1 MVGKGSVRHNERKFN
16 ALNTDPT
23 RSCLNTSFI
32 NEDIKDVYHELF
44 DKALQDYNAKQNRT
58 DRRIDD
64 YYKKIVSGKQE
75 KPFHEVI
82 LQIGNRDDMNAETD
96 EGRLAEKILT
106 EYIKTFQ
113 ERNPNLRVFSAHLH
127 MDEATPHLH
136 IDFVPFTTGSKRGL
150 DTRVSL
156 KQALAKQGF
165 NGGTRGDT
173 EWNQWVLSEKEELSK
188 IMERY
193 GVEWEQKGTHEK
205 HLSVLDYE
213 KKMRSQ
219 EVEALTEE
227 IAEKQCELKAVREQ
241 IETYDDGRGIENLIE
256 QLNSNEF
263 SLPEPAPLMT
273 AKAYKAK
280 YAEPLISK
288 LKSLMKTVFAK
299 YLKAVEARITARGYN
314 SSLQRRVSI
323 LARENSELREQNRSL
338 IRQVKD
344 YSLLQR
350 FFGKEKIDEL
360 VNQAKGRTKSKKFER
375 NR

>member
-16 ALNTDPT
+16 AINTDPT

-82 LQIGNRDDMNAETD
+82 LQIGNKDDMNAETD
-96 EGRLAEKILT
+96 EGILAEKILT

-150 DTRVSL
+150 ETRVSL
-156 KQALAKQGF
+156 KQALARQGF
-165 NGGTRGDT
+165 KGGTRGDT

-188 IMERY
+188 IMDRY

-213 KKMRSQ
+213 KKMRNQ
-219 EVEALTEE
+219 EVEALKDE

-241 IETYDDGRGIENLIE
+241 IETYDDGRDIENLIE

-263 SLPEPAPLMT
+263 TLPEPTTLMT
-273 AKAYKAK
+273 AKAHKTK
-280 YAEPLISK
+280 YAEPLIAK
-288 LKSLMKTVFAK
+288 LKTLVKTVFAK
-299 YLKAVEARITARGYN
+299 YLKAVEARITARGHN

-338 IRQVKD
+338 IQQVKD

-360 VNQAKGRTKSKKFER
+360 VNQAKGRTTSKKFER

>member
-32 NEDIKDVYHELF
+32 NKDIKDVYHELF

-113 ERNPNLRVFSAHLH
+113 KRNPYLKVFSA
-127 MDEATPHLH
+127 HLH
-136 IDFVPFTTGSKRGL
+136 IDFVPFTTGTKPGL
-150 DTRVSL
+150 ETRVSL

-165 NGGTRGDT
+165 KGGTRGDT

-227 IAEKQCELKAVREQ
+227 IAKKQCELKAVREQ

-256 QLNSNEF
+256 QLNSNAF
-263 SLPEPAPLMT
+263 TLPEPAPLMT
-273 AKAYKAK
+273 AKAYKTK

-288 LKSLMKTVFAK
+288 LKTLVKTVFAK
-299 YLKAVEARITARGYN
+299 YLKAVEARIAAKGHN
-314 SSLQRRVSI
+314 NSLQRRVSI

-338 IRQVKD
+338 IRQIKD

>member
-82 LQIGNRDDMNAETD
+82 LQIGNKDDMNAETD

-106 EYIKTFQ
+106 EYVKTFQ

-150 DTRVSL
+150 ETRVSL

-165 NGGTRGDT
+165 KGGTRGDT

-193 GVEWEQKGTHEK
+193 GVEWEQKSTHEK

-227 IAEKQCELKAVREQ
+227 IAEKQGELKAVRKQ

-263 SLPEPAPLMT
+263 TLPEPTPLMT
-273 AKAYKAK
+273 AKAYKTK
-280 YAEPLISK
+280 YAEPLIAK
-288 LKSLMKTVFAK
+288 LKALVKTVFAK
-299 YLKAVEARITARGYN
+299 YLKAVEARITARGHN

-323 LARENSELREQNRSL
+323 LAKENSELREQNRSL

-360 VNQAKGRTKSKKFER
+360 VNQAKGRTKSKKYER

>member
-1 MVGKGSVRHNERKFN
+1 MRQRRGSEHLHFF
-16 ALNTDPT
+16 L
-23 RSCLNTSFI
+23 FI
-32 NEDIKDVYHELF
+32 
-44 DKALQDYNAKQNRT
+44 T
-58 DRRIDD
+58 M
-64 YYKKIVSGKQE
+64 SGKQE

-82 LQIGNRDDMNAETD
+82 LQIGNKDDMNAETD

-136 IDFVPFTTGSKRGL
+136 IDFVPFITGSKRGL
-150 DTRVSL
+150 ETRVSL

-165 NGGTRGDT
+165 RGGTRGDT

-263 SLPEPAPLMT
+263 TLPEPAPLMT
-273 AKAYKAK
+273 AKAYKTK

-288 LKSLMKTVFAK
+288 LKTLVKTVFAK
-299 YLKAVEARITARGYN
+299 YLKAVEARITARGHN

-360 VNQAKGRTKSKKFER
+360 VNQAKGRTKSKKYER

>member
-82 LQIGNRDDMNAETD
+82 LQIGNKDNMNAETD
-96 EGRLAEKILT
+96 EGRLAEKILA
-106 EYIKTFQ
+106 EYIKNFQ

-165 NGGTRGDT
+165 KGGTRGDT

-219 EVEALTEE
+219 EVEALMEE
-227 IAEKQCELKAVREQ
+227 IAEKQCELKSVREQ

-256 QLNSNEF
+256 QLNSSEF
-263 SLPEPAPLMT
+263 TLPEPTPLMT
-273 AKAYKAK
+273 SKAYKTK
-280 YAEPLISK
+280 YAEPLIAK
-288 LKSLMKTVFAK
+288 LKTLVKTVFAK
-299 YLKAVEARITARGYN
+299 YLKAVEARITARGHN
-314 SSLQRRVSI
+314 STLQRRVSI

-338 IRQVKD
+338 VRQVKD

-360 VNQAKGRTKSKKFER
+360 VNQAKGRTKSKKYER

>member
-82 LQIGNRDDMNAETD
+82 LQIGNKDNMNAETD
-96 EGRLAEKILT
+96 EGRLAEKILA
-106 EYIKTFQ
+106 EYIKNFQ

-165 NGGTRGDT
+165 KGGTRGDT

-219 EVEALTEE
+219 EVETLKDE
-227 IAEKQCELKAVREQ
+227 IAEKQCELKTVRAQ

-256 QLNSNEF
+256 QLNSSEF
-263 SLPEPAPLMT
+263 TLPEPTPLMT
-273 AKAYKAK
+273 SKAYKTK
-280 YAEPLISK
+280 YAEPLIAK
-288 LKSLMKTVFAK
+288 LKTLVKTVFAK
-299 YLKAVEARITARGYN
+299 YLKAVEARITAKGHN

-338 IRQVKD
+338 VRQVKD

-360 VNQAKGRTKSKKFER
+360 VNQAKGRTKSKKYER